1 MNMIQI
7 EIEHNSTLS
16 HHDRVHHIVT
26 YKKNRKYNSHK
37 IGEAMGMLGEIS
49 TTFGIERKELEKPW
63 ACWERQ
69 VQHSG
74 LNTRKET
81 AEKEV
86 QELGRNK

>member
-1 MNMIQI
+1 
-7 EIEHNSTLS
+7 
-16 HHDRVHHIVT
+16 
-26 YKKNRKYNSHK
+26 
-37 IGEAMGMLGEIS
+37 MGMLGEIS